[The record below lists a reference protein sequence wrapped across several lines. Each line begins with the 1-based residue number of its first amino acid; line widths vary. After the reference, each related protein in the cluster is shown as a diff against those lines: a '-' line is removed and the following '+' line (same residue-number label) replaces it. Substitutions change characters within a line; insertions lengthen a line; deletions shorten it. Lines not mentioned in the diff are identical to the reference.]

1 MGKVT
6 KKSLSLQFGNIHNP
20 KAMKFN
26 IQNIIFL
33 AVLAA
38 VVISSFFFFF
48 RIDLTSDKRH
58 SISPQTKQLMRS
70 ISEPLEVTIYLGG
83 ELNPGFLRLRR
94 AANELL
100 HELSVHSRRNI
111 IVRQENPSLAASAEE
126 RAQRHAELEARG
138 MTPINLFERDR
149 EGRRIQRTIFPWIE
163 LTYGDR
169 TIAVNILKNIPGRQG
184 EDNLNISIENLEF
197 ELTNAIR
204 ILTTTEVNKIAFLEG
219 NGELSEQE
227 VYDIS
232 RSLSQYFQ
240 IDRGVLGTDASVLDD
255 YKVVIIANPT
265 EPFSEAHKYIID
277 QYIMRGGRVLWLVDG
292 VRLSREQL
300 SITGSS
306 PIIELDLNLRDMFFR
321 YGARINPVLLQDRQ
335 CIMIPVN
342 IAPPGEQPHFE
353 PMPWIFAPLLL
364 TSYVHPITRNIVEVK
379 SEFPSAIEL
388 VGENPYL
395 QGHLLLAT
403 SNNTH
408 MVRTPGTIDLSY
420 LEQVN
425 NPNHFN
431 TGYVPVAVSL
441 EGVFQS
447 IFTNRMRPPGITN
460 AQAHRR
466 ESEETRQIIVANGN
480 IIRNEIA
487 GNEIIPLGFDR
498 FTNQQFGNKDFI
510 QNAVLYLA
518 DRDGWMELRSR
529 TVRLSLLNNAVVQ
542 ENRTFWQMVN
552 LVLPIVVLLVFG
564 LVYQF
569 VRKRKYQR
577 V

>member
-1 MGKVT
+1 MKL
-6 KKSLSLQFGNIHNP
+6 KKT
-20 KAMKFN
+20 
-26 IQNIIFL
+26 NII
-33 AVLAA
+33 VLTILSAIL
-38 VVISSFFFFF
+38 VLSFFFFF

-58 SISPQTKQLMRS
+58 SIAPQTKQLMRQ
-70 ISEPLEVTIYLGG
+70 ITEPLEVTVYLDGD
-83 ELNPGFLRLRR
+83 LNPGFLRLRK
-94 AANELL
+94 ATSELL
-100 HELSVHSRRNI
+100 DELRVYSRKNISVRF
-111 IVRQENPSLAASAEE
+111 ENPSLASSPEE
-126 RAQRHAELEARG
+126 RMTRYAELEARG
-138 MTPINLFERDR
+138 MTPTNIYERDR
-149 EGRRIQRTIFPWIE
+149 EGRRIQKMIFPWVE
-163 LTYGDR
+163 LTYGNR
-169 TIAVNILKNIPGRQG
+169 TIAVNILKNIRRNSG
-184 EDNLNISIENLEF
+184 EENLNISIENLEF
-197 ELTNAIR
+197 ELTDAIR
-204 ILTTTEVNKIAFLEG
+204 ILTNREVNKIAFLEG
-219 NGELSEQE
+219 NGELSEDE

-232 RSLSQYFQ
+232 SSLSKYFQ
-240 IDRGVLGTDASVLDD
+240 IDRGVLGTDATVLNN

-277 QYIMRGGRVLWLVDG
+277 QYIMHGGRVLWLVDG

-335 CIMIPVN
+335 SVMIPMN
-342 IAPPGEQPHFE
+342 IAPSGEPPHFE
-353 PMPWIFAPLLL
+353 PMPWIYAPLLL
-364 TSYVHPITRNIVEVK
+364 TSFGHPVTRNIVEVK

-388 VGENPYL
+388 VGENPQL

-403 SNNTH
+403 SDNTH
-408 MVRTPGTIDLSY
+408 IVRTPGMIDLRD
-420 LEQVN
+420 LENVN

-447 IFTNRMRPPGITN
+447 VFTNRMMPREIAN
-460 AQAHRR
+460 ALPHRQ
-466 ESEETRQIIVANGN
+466 ESKETRQIIVANSS

-498 FTNQQFGNKDFI
+498 FMNRQFGNKDFI

-529 TVRLSLLNNAVVQ
+529 TVRLSLLNKRIIE
-542 ENRTFWQMVN
+542 ENRTFWQVVN
-552 LVLPIVVLLVFG
+552 LSLPIVVLLAFG

-569 VRKRKYQR
+569 VRKRKY